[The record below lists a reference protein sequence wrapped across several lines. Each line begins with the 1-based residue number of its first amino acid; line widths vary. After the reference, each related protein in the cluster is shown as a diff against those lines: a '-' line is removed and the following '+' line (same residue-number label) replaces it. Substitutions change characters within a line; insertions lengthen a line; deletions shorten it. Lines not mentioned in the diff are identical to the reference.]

1 MSRELDKLDLFDVN
15 AMLNDEQRMVKES
28 IGRWVDERFLPLVA
42 EHFEAHTFPM
52 ELVPEM
58 ADLGLFGSTIQG
70 YDCAGLDYM
79 SYGLICQELERGD
92 SGLRSFASVQ
102 SSLCMFPIDAFGS
115 EAQKQRWLPPM
126 AKGEVI
132 GCFGL
137 TEAHAGSDPASMKTR
152 AKKDGDDWIINGSK
166 MWITNGSVADIAI
179 VWAQTDD
186 GIQGFIIE
194 KDMPGFDTEL
204 ITRKMSLRAS
214 VTSALF
220 FDDVR
225 VPDSNRLP
233 KVKGLKGPLS
243 CLSNA
248 RFGISFGPIGAAQAC
263 LQEVLNYTAERVLFD
278 RSLDCNQIIQ
288 QKLAD
293 MARRI
298 TTAQLLAYRLG
309 QLKDSNQIQPTQISL
324 AKWNNVRMALDIAR
338 ECRDMLGGAGITTE
352 HVAIRHMLNL
362 ESVIT
367 YEGTETI
374 HQLVVGRELTGKNA
388 F

>member
-1 MSRELDKLDLFDVN
+1 
-15 AMLNDEQRMVKES
+15 
-28 IGRWVDERFLPLVA
+28 
-42 EHFEAHTFPM
+42 
-52 ELVPEM
+52 
-58 ADLGLFGSTIQG
+58 
-70 YDCAGLDYM
+70 
-79 SYGLICQELERGD
+79 
-92 SGLRSFASVQ
+92 
-102 SSLCMFPIDAFGS
+102 
-115 EAQKQRWLPPM
+115 M

-137 TEAHAGSDPASMKTR
+137 TESHAGSDPASMKTT
-152 AKKDGDDWIINGSK
+152 AKKDGDDWILNGSK
-166 MWITNGSVADIAI
+166 MWITNGSIADIAI

-186 GIQGFIIE
+186 GIQGFLVE
-194 KDMPGFDTEL
+194 KDMPGFDTDL
-204 ITRKMSLRAS
+204 IKRKMSLRAS
-214 VTSALF
+214 ITSALF

-225 VPDSNRLP
+225 VPDANRLP
-233 KVKGLKGPLS
+233 GVKGLKGPLS

-248 RFGISFGPIGAAQAC
+248 RYGISWGPIGAAQAC
-263 LQEVLNYTAERVLFD
+263 LQEVLDYTEERVLFD
-278 RSLDCNQIIQ
+278 RSLNCNQIVQ

-293 MARRI
+293 MSRRI
-298 TTAQLLAYRLG
+298 STAQLTAVRLG
-309 QLKDSNQIQPTQISL
+309 QLKDSDQLHPTHISM